1 MYPESEDQE
10 GARESSEA
18 NCEVKVCK
26 KMHLADLVS
35 TKIQRISHDSNL
47 NLNIHKCTLEL

>member
-1 MYPESEDQE
+1 MKMYPESEDQE

-26 KMHLADLVS
+26 KMHLADLVP
-35 TKIQRISHDSNL
+35 TKIQRISHDSYL
-47 NLNIHKCTLEL
+47 NL